1 MNKSYKFL
9 IIGFGVLGIIFFTQ
23 QAGSENIKF
32 NLIKPASKSTVPL
45 TDEQQAIL
53 AVRKIKASTVNVLGL
68 PKTATSSGI
77 SITLA
82 SEAVLG
88 TGLILEA
95 DGLIVTNNHVVAVTN
110 LDYMVILP
118 DGSKYPAKIFGRDK
132 FTDIAFLKIEAANLP
147 SADLGDSEA
156 LETGQTVMAIGNS
169 LGLYQNSV
177 SRGVVSGLGRMID
190 EPDGTS
196 VRLNNLIQTDAAINL
211 GNSGGPLINLA
222 GQVVGI
228 NTLFDDGGS
237 SLGFA
242 VPINTVKD
250 ALFQQ
255 KTFGKISRPFLG
267 ISFVSIS
274 PLTQATDKL
283 PEDNGAYV
291 KSVAAGSPAERAGL
305 KGGDI
310 IIGIN
315 SVILNA
321 NHEVDFEIQ
330 KYQAGTQ
337 IMLKIARGKEQ
348 LDLPV
353 VLGELK

>member
-1 MNKSYKFL
+1 MQRIKTIS
-9 IIGFGVLGIIFFTQ
+9 ITAVVVTIIFFTN
-23 QAGSENIKF
+23 QAVSQNIKL
-32 NLIKPASKSTVPL
+32 NPIKPGSKAASQL

-68 PKTATSSGI
+68 PKIASSSGM
-77 SITLA
+77 SLTA
-82 SEAVLG
+82 GSQAVLG

-95 DGLIVTNNHVVAVTN
+95 DGLIVTNNHVVAGTN
-110 LDYMVILP
+110 LDYTVILP
-118 DGSKYPAKIFGRDK
+118 DGSKYPAKIFGTDK
-132 FTDIAFLKIEAANLP
+132 FSDIAFLKIEAANLP
-147 SADLGDSEA
+147 AAELGDSDS

-169 LGLYQNSV
+169 LGRYQNSV

-190 EPDGTS
+190 EPDGS
-196 VRLNNLIQTDAAINL
+196 AVRLNNLIQTDAAINL

-228 NTLFDDGGS
+228 NTLFDEGGT

-267 ISFVSIS
+267 ISFVSIT

-291 KSVAAGSPAERAGL
+291 KSVAAGSPAGRAGV

-310 IIGIN
+310 IVEINGIT
-315 SVILNA
+315 LNA
-321 NHEVDFEIQ
+321 NNEVDSEIQ

-337 IMLKIARGKEQ
+337 IMLKIVRGKET